1 MLVLGRSCVRP
12 KGWPT
17 VLTITHQAVPVAPEM
32 VWTPPGQALQSS
44 SATRLLLTALL
55 PWTICLLHVLLKFNV
70 LFDTVSLDYRC
81 ISFFLFLYFFF
92 ERGAKDIS
100 KVPKWVPLKIS
111 ISLWTLESNRWEP
124 VSNSFTFCVIWR
136 KTDSYIQSGLFQK
149 IVLWKMKGC
158 SKVKSD
164 YFRRNEKLQCQPY
177 CLNQQKIKAL
187 HRIGNWRFSLNL
199 HFFLLSTFL
208 LQRERTS

>member
-1 MLVLGRSCVRP
+1 MPVTG
-12 KGWPT
+12 KGCGDPGNDQQCWP
-17 VLTITHQAVPVAPEM
+17 APSRQCLQLQG
-32 VWTPPGQALQSS
+32 WLCTPPGQALQSS
-44 SATRLLLTALL
+44 SAIRLLLTALL
-55 PWTICLLHVLLKFNV
+55 PRNICLLHLLLKSNV
-70 LFDTVSLDYRC
+70 LCGTVNLGYRC
-81 ISFFLFLYFFF
+81 IYFFLFLSFF
-92 ERGAKDIS
+92 ERGAKHIS

-111 ISLWTLESNRWEP
+111 ISVWTPESNRWEP

-136 KTDSYIQSGLFQK
+136 KTDLYIQSGLFQK